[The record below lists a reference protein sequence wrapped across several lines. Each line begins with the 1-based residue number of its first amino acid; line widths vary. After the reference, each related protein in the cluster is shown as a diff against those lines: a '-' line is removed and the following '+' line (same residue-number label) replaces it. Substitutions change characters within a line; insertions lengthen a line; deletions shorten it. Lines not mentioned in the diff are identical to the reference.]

1 MSKMS
6 ELARQTEKEEIAY
19 INSLCEEE
27 PYYVSSCC
35 TADPL
40 GNIHEL
46 DSEYNIHELDSEYYG
61 LCGKCKEH
69 TDFIDNNE
77 ED

>member
-6 ELARQTEKEEIAY
+6 ELSRQTEQDNIAY
-19 INSLCEEE
+19 INSLCEQE
-27 PYYVSSCC
+27 PEYVSSCC
-35 TADPL
+35 TADPY
-40 GNIHEL
+40 GNIHEF
-46 DSEYNIHELDSEYYG
+46 DSEHYG

-77 ED
+77 DL

>member
-6 ELARQTEKEEIAY
+6 ELARQTEKDEIEY

-35 TADPL
+35 TEDPL
-40 GNIHEL
+40 GNIHEF
-46 DSEYNIHELDSEYYG
+46 EGEHYG

-69 TDFIDNNE
+69 TEFIDNNE
-77 ED
+77 DN

>member
-1 MSKMS
+1 MGKMS
-6 ELARQTEKEEIAY
+6 ELARQTEKEEIVY
-19 INSLCEEE
+19 TNSLCDKE

-35 TADPL
+35 TADSF
-40 GNIHEL
+40 GNIHEF
-46 DSEYNIHELDSEYYG
+46 EGEYYG

-77 ED
+77 S

>member
-6 ELARQTEKEEIAY
+6 ELARQTEKDEIAY
-19 INSLCEEE
+19 INSQCEQE
-27 PYYVSSCC
+27 PEYVSSCC
-35 TADPL
+35 TADPY
-40 GNIHEL
+40 GNIHEF
-46 DSEYNIHELDSEYYG
+46 DGEHYG

-77 ED
+77 DE

>member
-6 ELARQTEKEEIAY
+6 ELARKTEKDEIAY
-19 INSLCEEE
+19 INSLCEQE

-35 TADPL
+35 TAYPL
-40 GNIHEL
+40 GNIHEF
-46 DSEYNIHELDSEYYG
+46 DGEHYG

-69 TDFIDNNE
+69 TDFINNNE
-77 ED
+77 DDK

>member
-6 ELARQTEKEEIAY
+6 ELSRQTEQEEIAY
-19 INSLCEEE
+19 INSLCEDDKELL
-27 PYYVSSCC
+27 STCC
-35 TADPL
+35 GAGGL
-40 GNIHEL
+40 GNIHEF
-46 DSEYNIHELDSEYYG
+46 EGEHYG